1 MDLRSGDE
9 PEIDLPLGHQRHH
22 VRHPCRPQRTGDI
35 RWIAHRAQEGRRR
48 LITHEAYLEEAA
60 GARRMRVARD
70 RISKDGEP
78 HADEHQVTVAYL
90 ARGDR
95 NHQLLRR
102 VATYRRN
109 PPAPTCGAAGCEA
122 TRHRCGSDT
131 SLDRGPA
138 SPTLESTP
146 RSRPLV

>member
-9 PEIDLPLGHQRHH
+9 PEIYLPLGHQRHH

-48 LITHEAYLEEAA
+48 LITHEAHLEEAA

-102 VATYRRN
+102 VTTHRPN
-109 PPAPTCGAAGCEA
+109 PPALTSGAARCPA
-122 TRHRCGSDT
+122 TRHPLAPITPPDPR
-131 SLDRGPA
+131 P
-138 SPTLESTP
+138 SPP
-146 RSRPLV
+146 